1 MGNQELGQQLRAL
14 RTAGDRTLLSVA
26 TEAGL
31 SVPYVANLENG
42 RGNPTVDVLS
52 RLADALGATF
62 VVRVEPAHGASPPA
76 PALPPSLVR
85 LSRGA
90 RFRRDVRTIADATGE
105 QPAELS
111 GRLLTALAALAG
123 RDLAEADWFRLL
135 DAVLLVHLHPHAGKA

>member
-1 MGNQELGQQLRAL
+1 MGSQELGQQLRAL
-14 RTAGDRTLLSVA
+14 RAASGRTLLSVA

-42 RGNPTVDVLS
+42 RGNPTVDAVN

-62 VVRVEPAHGASPPA
+62 VLRVDAENGAAAQA
-76 PALPPSLVR
+76 PSLPSSLVR

-90 RFRRDVRTIADATGE
+90 RFRKDVQTIADATGE
-105 QPAELS
+105 QPTELA
-111 GRLLTALAALAG
+111 GRLLAALAALAG

-135 DAVLLVHLHPHAGKA
+135 DAVLLVHLHPHAGK